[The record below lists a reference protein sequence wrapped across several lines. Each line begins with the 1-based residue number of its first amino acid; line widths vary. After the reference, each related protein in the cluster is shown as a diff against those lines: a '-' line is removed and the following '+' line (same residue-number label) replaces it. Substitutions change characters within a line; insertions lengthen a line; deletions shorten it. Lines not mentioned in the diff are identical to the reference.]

1 MMQLLST
8 PCSPRSF
15 HKGRD
20 CRAGSLQLVLGLL
33 QKGSYESKKSGKLTK
48 LTCWSVAAREWV
60 SYEARVTD
68 TQGDVVPDPTVCI
81 ATTETWTR
89 VNTLLVPAGLV
100 VRTVRVELALW
111 PTVRRLANHARLAG
125 AVTAVSIISG
135 WVGVGSARVGVA
147 GVFLNDWSN
156 CCKKELSQKVS

>member
-1 MMQLLST
+1 M
-8 PCSPRSF
+8 
-15 HKGRD
+15 
-20 CRAGSLQLVLGLL
+20 
-33 QKGSYESKKSGKLTK
+33 
-48 LTCWSVAAREWV
+48 
-60 SYEARVTD
+60 
-68 TQGDVVPDPTVCI
+68 VPDPTVCI

-125 AVTAVSIISG
+125 AVAAVSIISG

-147 GVFLNDWSN
+147 GVFLNDWGN
-156 CCKKELSQKVS
+156 CCKKKVFAIKSHKVS

>member
-8 PCSPRSF
+8 QCSLRSF

-33 QKGSYESKKSGKLTK
+33 QKGSYESKSGKLTK

-60 SYEARVTD
+60 SNEARVTD

-125 AVTAVSIISG
+125 AVAAVSIISG

-147 GVFLNDWSN
+147 GVFLNNWSN